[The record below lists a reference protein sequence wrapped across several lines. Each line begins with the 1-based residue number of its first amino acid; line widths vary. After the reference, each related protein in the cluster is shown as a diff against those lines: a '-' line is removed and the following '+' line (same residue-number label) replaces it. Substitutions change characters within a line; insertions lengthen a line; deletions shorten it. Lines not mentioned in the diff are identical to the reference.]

1 MRIAA
6 LAAMLAVAHGTAGPA
21 AAGDREHVRGPGF
34 SVGPLDRSSPSGS
47 LSASDRRAL
56 GPVAQA
62 SRDQVQRERD
72 ARCGCNSADAGQA
85 GRAGF

>member
-1 MRIAA
+1 MRLAA
-6 LAAMLAVAHGTAGPA
+6 LAALLAVAHGTAGPA
-21 AAGDREHVRGPGF
+21 AAARADWNDNGGPGF
-34 SVGPLDRSSPSGS
+34 GGPAATGGS
-47 LSASDRRAL
+47 LSARDRAAL

>member
-1 MRIAA
+1 MHGARCAA
-6 LAAMLAVAHGTAGPA
+6 LLALSIFSSAEQVQAARADWNDGGGPGFGGPA
-21 AAGDREHVRGPGF
+21 ARG
-34 SVGPLDRSSPSGS
+34 SMSTT
-47 LSASDRRAL
+47 DRREL

>member
-1 MRIAA
+1 MRLAAIAA
-6 LAAMLAVAHGTAGPA
+6 LLAVANGTAGPA
-21 AAGDREHVRGPGF
+21 AAGDRAHVRGPGF

-47 LSASDRRAL
+47 MSATDRREL

-72 ARCGCNSADAGQA
+72 ARCGCNSRDAGHA
-85 GRAGF
+85 GVAGF